1 VSAPLRILY
10 WPRAEPEND
19 VLAQL
24 SAPNVSA
31 EVIRSVDEL
40 AAALPGADGLV
51 TMDFAAKDVAR
62 ISALLRE
69 PSTTLRW
76 LHVWTAGR
84 EGVVAANVPE
94 HITITGAAGAQA
106 PAVAQ
111 QTLAYMLAFS
121 RRTKECADL
130 THEHHW
136 DLKIRE
142 TMGPLEGRTLLLVG
156 LGNAGREIAK
166 AARAFEMHV
175 VALTRNPKPNPD
187 ADEVLP
193 VSALHEQLPRADYI
207 VLMIALAPETRKLI
221 GAREL
226 ALCKPTAV
234 LVNMARGE
242 VIDAAA
248 LLAALQNG
256 TIAGAALDVTEPE
269 PLPGDDPLWTA
280 PNIIIGPHVGGIGTP
295 RTRMAGRVGGN
306 LQRFLDGT
314 LVPT

>member
-10 WPRAEPEND
+10 WPRLEPEAD

-24 SAPNVSA
+24 GAPNVSVQ
-31 EVIRSVDEL
+31 VIRSIDEL

-51 TMDFAAKDVAR
+51 TMDFAAPDVAR
-62 ISALLRE
+62 IGTLLRE
-69 PSTTLRW
+69 PTTTLRW
-76 LHVWTAGR
+76 IHVWTAGR

-111 QTLAYMLAFS
+111 QTLAYMLSFS

-130 THEHHW
+130 THEHRW

-166 AARAFEMHV
+166 AARAFEMRI
-175 VALTRNPKPNPD
+175 VALTRNPKPNPH
-187 ADEVLP
+187 ADEVLA
-193 VSALHEQLPRADYI
+193 VTALHEQLPRADYI

-226 ALCKPTAV
+226 ALCKPSAV

-242 VIDAAA
+242 VVDAAA
-248 LLAALQNG
+248 LLAALRNG

-269 PLPGDDPLWTA
+269 PLPSDDPLWTA
-280 PNIIIGPHVGGIGTP
+280 PNLIIGPHVGGIGTP
-295 RTRMAGRVGGN
+295 RVRMAGRVGTN